1 MTSDADYQ
9 TKARKWLAEQAGGDK
24 NATVGAMLRPTEIER
39 WNAWKAYFQAKAC
52 KAELHGMELCERDRG
67 HSREPGTNICW
78 RMFPADWPHEFDP
91 KGAADAR
98 A

>member
-1 MTSDADYQ
+1 MTDELYQ
-9 TKARKWLAEQAGGDK
+9 KRAHAWFEVQKAAGKPLG
-24 NATVGAMLRPTEIER
+24 VMLRPTDVER
-39 WNAWKAYFQAKAC
+39 WNAWKAYFRAKDPTS
-52 KAELHGMELCERDRG
+52 ELKGMGLCERDQWP
-67 HSREPGTNICW
+67 SREPGTNLCW